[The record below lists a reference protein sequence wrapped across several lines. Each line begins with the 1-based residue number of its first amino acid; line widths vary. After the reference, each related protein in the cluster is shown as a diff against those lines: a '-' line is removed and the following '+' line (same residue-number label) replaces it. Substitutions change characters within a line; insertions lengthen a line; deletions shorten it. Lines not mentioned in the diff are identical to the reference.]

1 MDNKRR
7 KVKGII
13 SIVIPALDEEKGI
26 ARTIEAIPTEELREL
41 GYEVQVLVVD
51 NGSHDGTGEVVRK
64 VGAEV
69 ILEPEHG
76 YGRAYKTGFS
86 QSRGD
91 IIATTDADFTYP
103 VEDIPKFVQILDE
116 ENLDF
121 ITTNR
126 FAKMDNN
133 TMSLRN
139 KLGNRVLNLTMRLL
153 FGIDLADSQSGMWVF
168 RRSIL
173 DKLVLRSDGMAF
185 SEELKLEACYFAKY
199 YWKEIPIRYKAR
211 IGKIKLRGWID
222 GFQNLLYLIKKRI
235 VR

>member
-1 MDNKRR
+1 
-7 KVKGII
+7 
-13 SIVIPALDEEKGI
+13 
-26 ARTIEAIPTEELREL
+26 
-41 GYEVQVLVVD
+41 
-51 NGSHDGTGEVVRK
+51 VVRK

-126 FAKMDNN
+126 FAKMDKN

-173 DKLVLRSDGMAF
+173 DKLVLKSDGMAF

-199 YWKEIPIRYKAR
+199 CWKEIPIRYKAR

-222 GFQNLLYLIKKRI
+222 GFQNLLYLVKKRI